1 MRSIGW
7 NVWSK
12 ARLFAISF
20 TQMEMLDAR
29 CDVNLYTQF
38 VLIKCFLHREH
49 LLWLAEIGNAEA
61 VFWQNSLNLTLSLF
75 MA

>member
-1 MRSIGW
+1 
-7 NVWSK
+7 
-12 ARLFAISF
+12 
-20 TQMEMLDAR
+20 MEMLDAR
-29 CDVNLYTQF
+29 CDVNLYPTF